1 MMKADHSEKLCF
13 ESFGC
18 DSVVLQEYLL
28 SHAWG
33 PSWAVALMGP
43 DGAAAADG
51 RWNTE
56 EGEWSQ

>member
-1 MMKADHSEKLCF
+1 MTADHFEKLCF

-18 DSVVLQEYLL
+18 DSVALGEHLL

-51 RWNTE
+51 R
-56 EGEWSQ
+56 